1 MQVDPDKHNIVAQW
15 FCIVYVT
22 ILYCKESELQ
32 GTICDG
38 ICLTYGTYVQ
48 HQNGKQEPSR
58 PQYTLQGFVLF
69 IDVPSAKK
77 NTEMYKSFHNNLR

>member
-1 MQVDPDKHNIVAQW
+1 MQVDPDKHNSVAQW

-22 ILYCKESELQ
+22 ILYCNESELQ

-48 HQNGKQEPSR
+48 HQNGKQEPSK

-69 IDVPSAKK
+69 IDVPSAK
-77 NTEMYKSFHNNLR
+77 NTHRDVQKFP